1 MSEGLHIICFGE
13 PMVELRSATGGLLSQ
28 GFGGDVYNT
37 LIHLNRLMGPSVKAS
52 LCTAIGSDTFS
63 DDFQAL
69 LKDEGVSSDYLVRD
83 ENGTMGLYAITLDDA
98 GERSFTYWRGQSAA
112 RHFMS
117 HAELKSDS
125 IIADAD
131 MIYFSGI
138 TLAIQSDREREAFFD
153 LLNKAR
159 AKGTKIAFD
168 PNYRARLWGDSETAR
183 KWTRTAYKIS
193 DIIFT
198 GTEDERLFESRISED
213 IIANI
218 LKKHGDRDIVV
229 TDGINRVYAHCGGH
243 KHTVPTIDVVSV
255 VDTTGAGDAF
265 NAGFLSVYLRGGTPE
280 EALANANRLAAYI
293 VTVRGAIP
301 SLSDFKTNY
310 HGQSAI

>member
-1 MSEGLHIICFGE
+1 MNDLLHIVCFGE
-13 PMVELRSATGGLLSQ
+13 PMVELRSANGGLLSQ

-37 LIHLNRLMGPSVKAS
+37 LIHLNRLMGEKVNAS

-63 DDFQAL
+63 DDFENL
-69 LKDEGVSSDYLVRD
+69 LNEEGVSTDYLIRD
-83 ENGTMGLYAITLDDA
+83 KTGTMGLYAITLDEA

-117 HAELKSDS
+117 HPDLKLSDL
-125 IIADAD
+125 IANSDL
-131 MIYFSGI
+131 IYFSGI
-138 TLAIQSDREREAFFD
+138 TLAIQSDSEREGFFN
-153 LLNKAR
+153 LLNKAK
-159 AKGTKIAFD
+159 ANGAKIAFD
-168 PNYRARLWGDSETAR
+168 PNYRARLWEDREIAR
-183 KWTRTAYKIS
+183 KWTRAAYKIS

-198 GTEDERLFESRISED
+198 GTEDERLFESRTSEE

-218 LKKHGDRDIVV
+218 LKKHGERDIVV
-229 TDGINRVYAHCGGH
+229 TDGINRVHAYCGGEN
-243 KHTVPTIDVVSV
+243 HTVPTIDVVTV

-265 NAGFLSVYLRGGTPE
+265 NAGFLSVYLQGGTPE
-280 EALANANRLAAYI
+280 DALANANRLASYI

-301 SLSDFKTNY
+301 PLSDFKTNY